1 MKNPS
6 RTGHVVSQMLRPI
19 RTRAT
24 GSDLQEWQIRCIIQG
39 ETVTFTIKVPTS
51 NDIGALKLLVHASAV
66 HDILRDTDSKDIVL
80 CKVSNV
86 FGCNSTSTN
95 FLCFI
100 DLDHQSLAALGA
112 TLDDQSA
119 EELKEWTKVNAVWS
133 SPPPDG
139 RIHIFVKHQPTGE
152 QKLFL

>member
-1 MKNPS
+1 
-6 RTGHVVSQMLRPI
+6 
-19 RTRAT
+19 
-24 GSDLQEWQIRCIIQG
+24 
-39 ETVTFTIKVPTS
+39 
-51 NDIGALKLLVHASAV
+51 
-66 HDILRDTDSKDIVL
+66 VL
-80 CKVSNV
+80 DQVN
-86 FGCNSTSTN
+86 
-95 FLCFI
+95 I
-100 DLDHQSLAALGA
+100 DLNHQDKESLAALGA